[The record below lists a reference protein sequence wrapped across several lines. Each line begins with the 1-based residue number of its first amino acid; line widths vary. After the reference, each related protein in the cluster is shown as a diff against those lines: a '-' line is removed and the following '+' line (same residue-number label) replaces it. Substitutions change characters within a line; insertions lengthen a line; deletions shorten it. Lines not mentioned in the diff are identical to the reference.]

1 MSKVILKKAIYSNF
15 KGISKFELVPSEATT
30 SIYGDNGVGKTTLR
44 DGYLWC
50 LTGRDSLNRFNH
62 EIKPLDKDGK
72 TIHNLESSVQLILEK
87 DGKEYD
93 IKRVFKEVWSR
104 KTGDTEKTFDNNTT
118 DFYINGVKTNTKT
131 QFEKVVS
138 EVFDLDLVQLL
149 SDPAYFVGLKW
160 QEQREMLFRLIEVT
174 DKDVEALN
182 KDLEGFSSKYN
193 TSMLDVEKKSL
204 NAKKREISKDIQD
217 SEAKREENLNSL
229 GEAKDWSAIEKAI
242 KEKNIEVEAIDEQ
255 LSSEARLFKVKEEE
269 ANKEYFN
276 KYNKLN
282 KELLEAKAELAKRD
296 NDARANYDKGL
307 IDLANKLKIEE
318 SKRDNI
324 TDQNNLVT
332 SNNKSLEEYLK
343 ELNETRNTLLEEYK
357 EIKSRTLSVDPTCPT
372 CGAIRGDI
380 DTYKTQI
387 EEQFNKRKADDLA
400 NNIAKGKDTAAKI
413 SEVKGKFKPNIDLSE
428 VTASVAKIQN
438 EIDLYPRYEEP
449 KEVVYLKEKVEA
461 ISMALDEL
469 KPVSNTNIQND
480 TQSTLKSKKTALL
493 DEIKI
498 LGAELYEKKVYE
510 DKSARIT
517 ELEKNIKSSNIAM
530 AKLDGEIYLID
541 LFEKTKNELCENLI
555 NKKFEVVQFTLF
567 EYLNDGTPKPNC
579 QALFKGIPTSTLN
592 TGGVINVGLDIIRT
606 FSKHFSQSYPVFIDN
621 KESVTKTI
629 QIDSQ
634 VINLIVQEGQSK
646 LLVK

>member
-62 EIKPLDKDGK
+62 EIKPLDKEGK

-469 KPVSNTNIQND
+469 KPVSDTNIQDD

-493 DEIKI
+493 DEIKT
-498 LGAELYEKKVYE
+498 LEAELYEKKVYE
-510 DKSARIT
+510 DKAARII

>member
-62 EIKPLDKDGK
+62 EIKPLDKEGK

-131 QFEKVVS
+131 QFENVVS

-182 KDLEGFSSKYN
+182 KDLEGFSYKYN

-217 SEAKREENLNSL
+217 SEAKREENINSL

-449 KEVVYLKEKVEA
+449 KEVVYLKENVEA

-493 DEIKI
+493 DEIKT
-498 LGAELYEKKVYE
+498 LEAELYEKKVYE

-555 NKKFEVVQFTLF
+555 NNKFEVVQFTLF